1 MFQSVRNAVRKNPAA
16 AERFFSYLQILLGAL
31 IGGAAY
37 PLFLTPNRIAPGG
50 ITGIATILN
59 FLLKWP
65 VGTVS
70 LVMNIPLFLIG
81 YKTMGRIFAFRSLVA
96 TVLFSVFIDVLP
108 LQLGAL
114 YGGVLLGI
122 GLGLIMRGGAT
133 TGGSD
138 MIARMVHKRFSFIST
153 GAFLF
158 AIDFAVVLAASALIG
173 ISEALYALISIFLSA
188 KVMDVVIIGFSANKA
203 CFVISARWQEISARI
218 MKDMDRGVTQLT
230 ARGGYTGEERPTL
243 LCVISRRRAADPAV
257 RHQPQRD
264 HRLQADP
271 PGGGRKRLRH
281 HRRSPRSHRRRLLGA
296 GEMNM
301 KAEEPIG
308 SSFFFI
314 PPFRVLRPGSGSA
327 GWSRPGPPC
336 RWAAC
341 RPSS

>member
-108 LQLGAL
+108 LQPVINDPMLGAL

-138 MIARMVHKRFSFIST
+138 MIARMVHKHFSFIST

-218 MKDMDRGVTQLT
+218 MKDMGRGVTQLT

-243 LCVISRRRAADPAV
+243 LCVISRSEITAF
-257 RHQPQRD
+257 
-264 HRLQADP
+264 
-271 PGGGRKRLRH
+271 KRILR
-281 HRRSPRSHRRRLLGA
+281 
-296 GEMNM
+296 
-301 KAEEPIG
+301 EEDENAFVIIVEAHEAIG
-308 SSFFFI
+308 DGFS
-314 PPFRVLRPGSGSA
+314 VLEK
-327 GWSRPGPPC
+327 
-336 RWAAC
+336 
-341 RPSS
+341 

>member
-1 MFQSVRNAVRKNPAA
+1 MFQSVRNAVKKNQAA
-16 AERFFSYLQILLGAL
+16 AERFFSYIQILLGSL

-70 LVMNIPLFLIG
+70 LVLNIPLFLVG
-81 YKTMGRIFAFRSLVA
+81 YKTMGKIFAFRSLVA
-96 TVLFSVFIDVLP
+96 TILFSVFIDVLP
-108 LQLGAL
+108 LQPVINDPMLGAL

-188 KVMDVVIIGFSANKA
+188 KVMDVVIIGFSSNKA
-203 CFVISARWQEISARI
+203 CFVISSRWQEISERI

-243 LCVISRRRAADPAV
+243 LCVISRSEITAF
-257 RHQPQRD
+257 
-264 HRLQADP
+264 
-271 PGGGRKRLRH
+271 KRILR
-281 HRRSPRSHRRRLLGA
+281 
-296 GEMNM
+296 
-301 KAEEPIG
+301 EEDENAFVIIVEAHEAIG
-308 SSFFFI
+308 DGFS
-314 PPFRVLRPGSGSA
+314 VLEK
-327 GWSRPGPPC
+327 
-336 RWAAC
+336 
-341 RPSS
+341 

>member
-108 LQLGAL
+108 LQPVINDPMLGAL
-114 YGGVLLGI
+114 YGGVLLGM

-138 MIARMVHKRFSFIST
+138 MIARMVHKHFSFIST

-243 LCVISRRRAADPAV
+243 LCVISRSEITAF
-257 RHQPQRD
+257 
-264 HRLQADP
+264 
-271 PGGGRKRLRH
+271 KRILR
-281 HRRSPRSHRRRLLGA
+281 
-296 GEMNM
+296 
-301 KAEEPIG
+301 EEDESAFVIIVEAHEAIG
-308 SSFFFI
+308 DGFS
-314 PPFRVLRPGSGSA
+314 VLEK
-327 GWSRPGPPC
+327 
-336 RWAAC
+336 
-341 RPSS
+341 